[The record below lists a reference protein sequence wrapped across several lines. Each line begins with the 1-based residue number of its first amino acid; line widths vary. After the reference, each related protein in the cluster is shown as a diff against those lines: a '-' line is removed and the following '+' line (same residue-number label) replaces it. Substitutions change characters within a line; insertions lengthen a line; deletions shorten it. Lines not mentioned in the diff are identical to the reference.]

1 MKRILFVGLIA
12 LLVMLVAPAM
22 AETSAP
28 VAVDGTLLQSLS
40 IACNVGT
47 GTFGTLVNGDNYAM
61 AQGTLTVSALRTPWK
76 VTTTTSTNP
85 NGFML
90 LGGTGVNL
98 ANPMK
103 QQELGSWV
111 IVKDW
116 TVSSPQSGTL
126 TAYPYVLDYYQSVV
140 DADLAGA
147 YWTTATYTV
156 AAT

>member
-116 TVSSPQSGTL
+116 TVSRHSQ
-126 TAYPYVLDYYQSVV
+126 VH
-140 DADLAGA
+140 
-147 YWTTATYTV
+147 
-156 AAT
+156 